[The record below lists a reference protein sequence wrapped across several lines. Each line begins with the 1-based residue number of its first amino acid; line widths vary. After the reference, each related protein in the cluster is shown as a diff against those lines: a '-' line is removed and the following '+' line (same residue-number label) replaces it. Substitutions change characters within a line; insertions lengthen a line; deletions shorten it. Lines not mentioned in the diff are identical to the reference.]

1 MCVGCRDLFSPKAS
15 YKLVEEAGGAVAAGG
30 RCYRARLPSAGPKLS
45 GSVPG
50 SGAEI
55 ESL

>member
-1 MCVGCRDLFSPKAS
+1 MCGGGDLFSPKAP
-15 YKLVEEAGGAVAAGG
+15 YEPVEEAGGAAAAGG
-30 RCYRARLPSAGPKLS
+30 RCYRARLPSAGAKRR